1 MVLICISVAAGDV
14 GHRFLC
20 LLAILFFSL
29 ETRLFHLFA
38 RLYTE
43 LLIFLLLRCK
53 SSQYFLDPGLLSDTQ
68 LGNVFSH
75 SVVVLSVIVS
85 K

>member
-1 MVLICISVAAGDV
+1 MGGFQFVTSLPTVVIVCLVEGSRAPGPEVVLICISLAAGDV

-38 RLYTE
+38 RLYIE
-43 LLIFLLLRCK
+43 LLVFLLL
-53 SSQYFLDPGLLSDTQ
+53 
-68 LGNVFSH
+68 
-75 SVVVLSVIVS
+75 
-85 K
+85 